1 LNIIETERLNILL
14 LSLNDEE
21 FILRLLNDPDWIKYI
36 GDRKINN
43 HEDARNYILL
53 NIISS
58 YEKHGFGLF
67 LVKEKQNDISIGI
80 CGLLKRD
87 YLDDVDIGFAFLP
100 EYRGKGYAYESASA
114 VINYGKES
122 FGINKILAITQ
133 SNNLSS
139 IKMLK
144 KLGLEYIKNI
154 KLPEEEKE
162 LRLFSN

>member
-1 LNIIETERLNILL
+1 MNIIETERLNILL

>member
-21 FILRLLNDPDWIKYI
+21 FVFRLLNDPDWIKYI

-43 HEDARNYILL
+43 HADARNYILL

-58 YEKHGFGLF
+58 YEKYGFGLF

-100 EYRGKGYAYESASA
+100 EYRGKGYGYESASA
-114 VINYGKES
+114 VIKYGQES
-122 FGINKILAITQ
+122 FGLDKILAITQ
-133 SNNLSS
+133 SNNLNS

-154 KLPEEEKE
+154 KLPEEEEE
-162 LRLFSN
+162 LRLFGN